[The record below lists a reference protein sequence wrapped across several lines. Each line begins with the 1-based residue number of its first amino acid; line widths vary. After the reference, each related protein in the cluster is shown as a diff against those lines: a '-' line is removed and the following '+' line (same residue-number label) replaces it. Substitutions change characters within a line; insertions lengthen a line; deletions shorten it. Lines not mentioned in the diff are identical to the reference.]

1 MCEIPRS
8 LNFCVGCDMKRHEIG
23 VLTSAIKVFVGMES
37 TKYAVLISK
46 DPNKGKWTIR
56 MSVVGQENGYFLQ
69 GQRGGMRLFA
79 HLEGAIRCVLERF
92 EGVTN
97 VAIQVDGK
105 TFLIEGAD
113 MKNVREKLFRG
124 RVDDPV

>member
-1 MCEIPRS
+1 
-8 LNFCVGCDMKRHEIG
+8 MKSHEIG

-46 DPNKGKWTIR
+46 DPKRGKWAIR
-56 MSVVGQENGYFLQ
+56 MSVADQENGYFLQ

-79 HLEGAIRCVLERF
+79 HLEGAIKCVLERF
-92 EGVTN
+92 EGITN
-97 VAIQVDGK
+97 VAIEVDGK

-113 MKNVREKLFRG
+113 MKNVREKLFKG
-124 RVDDPV
+124 RVDEPL